1 MILCKEPHLG
11 LFALWGCMDK
21 ISIAGMI
28 RKLFQQDPNRRI
40 LGSQLA
46 TLLRTEGY
54 SSDTHGR
61 LIDLIRDQVP
71 EVARIERSGMDWFYG
86 LVVVRSESTQIAQSG
101 AQQEWN
107 RDIWRAFASPGAP
120 VRLFVNSN
128 QETVSIV
135 PPNAVEPTPPWVQL
149 PSVTRQQFQVIAQNW
164 AETAI
169 GIEEGHRHRLID
181 SIAEGVGPQSRF
193 LMEVQLVRKES
204 DWENHRKEG
213 VLKLLEDALSDLGF
227 QQAQDPVKA
236 IRRVLSV
243 GSTAPQRIKG
253 GSLRDLLLRAIQRM
267 PEQDL
272 EKLSVPAGYL
282 YKALRGE

>member
-1 MILCKEPHLG
+1 MILCNEPHLG

-86 LVVVRSESTQIAQSG
+86 LVVVRSESTQVAQPG

-135 PPNAVEPTPPWVQL
+135 PPNAVEPTTMN
-149 PSVTRQQFQVIAQNW
+149 S
-164 AETAI
+164 
-169 GIEEGHRHRLID
+169 
-181 SIAEGVGPQSRF
+181 
-193 LMEVQLVRKES
+193 
-204 DWENHRKEG
+204 
-213 VLKLLEDALSDLGF
+213 
-227 QQAQDPVKA
+227 KA
-236 IRRVLSV
+236 
-243 GSTAPQRIKG
+243 
-253 GSLRDLLLRAIQRM
+253 
-267 PEQDL
+267 
-272 EKLSVPAGYL
+272 
-282 YKALRGE
+282 